1 MAKSK
6 SGGSRSM
13 LRGRLG
19 SDVYSI
25 GKDAAGKRQ
34 QVVRSLAEQVANPQT
49 AAQMQGRAI
58 MSTVMQAVSAMA
70 GIVDHSFNGVAAGQP
85 SISKFIKENY
95 ALIKADVVGN
105 PSSNNLFGIN
115 KYQEKGVKMGAYL
128 ISDGKG
134 AALANVAFD
143 GTAKTLT
150 ISMSETPTP
159 NKVRAALGIG
169 VNDYFTLCLI
179 SAAGSFLYERV
190 RVYADMDA
198 DETITAGNVADL
210 FTAEGN
216 NAFVATLSGN
226 NIVLTFADA
235 SANYGIIV
243 SRKVADGYQYNK
255 VVLAAVTSPAWT
267 YDVAIATY
275 PVGSR
280 RFLNGGGDAV
290 SSYQAPAAEAYAGQ
304 LTALTCDT
312 DNILSS
318 SITVSHDPTDT
329 ITGTLNALPTSGSLA
344 LYVGSNKVADI
355 TASPFTSD
363 QLGTKS
369 GVVTLQYN
377 NEIIQTCGTVNY
389 EEAIPGGGGQ
399 G

>member
-1 MAKSK
+1 
-6 SGGSRSM
+6 M

-85 SISKFIKENY
+85 SISRFIKENY
-95 ALIKADVVGN
+95 AFIKADVIGN

-115 KYQEKGVKMGAYL
+115 QYGEKGVKMGAYL

-179 SAAGSFLYERV
+179 TSSGSFLYERV

-198 DETITAGNVADL
+198 DETITSANVDDL

-216 NAFVATLSGN
+216 NAFVASLSGN

-280 RFLNGGGDAV
+280 RFLNGGSDAV

-304 LTALTCDT
+304 LTALTCGT
-312 DNILSS
+312 KNILTSGATQTHGES
-318 SITVSHDPTDT
+318 DT
-329 ITGTLNALPTSGSLA
+329 ITGTLNALPQSGALA
-344 LYVGSNKVADI
+344 LYVGTTKVADI
-355 TASPFTSD
+355 TTATFTTSAIG
-363 QLGTKS
+363 QIS

-377 NEIIQTCGTVNY
+377 NEVIQTCSTLSY
-389 EEAIPGGGGQ
+389 SEPIPGGGGE